1 MALPETE
8 SSRVP
13 PPPPPP
19 PPDSR
24 PLVVTVT
31 ERLRTFQC
39 IKIGI
44 STGGDA
50 WVVCVVSRFF
60 MEIRGWAAPGT
71 GKPTVVILLLS
82 SFTSSGLQTISWSCQ
97 VKYTVSFRELSS
109 SMCWQ
114 RRQLTW
120 FDGVPEGK
128 FPPRAPR
135 VVVGHEVKPLPVVRN
150 VRKSNVQ

>member
-31 ERLRTFQC
+31 ERLSTFQS

-44 STGGDA
+44 GAGGDA
-50 WVVCVVSRFF
+50 WVVCAVSRLL
-60 MEIRGWAAPGT
+60 MEMHEWA
-71 GKPTVVILLLS
+71 
-82 SFTSSGLQTISWSCQ
+82 
-97 VKYTVSFRELSS
+97 
-109 SMCWQ
+109 
-114 RRQLTW
+114 
-120 FDGVPEGK
+120 VP
-128 FPPRAPR
+128 
-135 VVVGHEVKPLPVVRN
+135 
-150 VRKSNVQ
+150 